1 MGLAHSPRIVTDG
14 LVLCL
19 DAASKRSYP
28 GTGTTWTDLVTS
40 AQGSFVNGTS
50 FSGNNSG
57 VISFDGTNDY
67 VDTGVKASSFHGS
80 DGSSSVFTTSFFVN
94 VPSSFTGSSYT
105 SFTLIGNSAGGG
117 GRWIL
122 NLNNIDSNLY
132 VGYSLGNSN
141 NSGSTNTLVPH
152 SQWSYITYSYG
163 GGSLKIYLNGVLSDT
178 ISKASFTP
186 NSGNNVRIGGHAN
199 NIRFMGDIA
208 SVTSYNRALTADEI
222 RRNYLSKKERF
233 A

>member
-1 MGLAHSPRIVTDG
+1 M
-14 LVLCL
+14 LCL
-19 DAASKRSYP
+19 DAANKRSYP
-28 GTGTTWTDLVTS
+28 GTGTVWTDLVTS
-40 AQGSFVNGTS
+40 AQGALVNGAS

-94 VPSSFTGSSYT
+94 VSSGFTGSSYT

-117 GRWIL
+117 GRWVLDL
-122 NLNNIDSNLY
+122 NIIDSNLY
-132 VGYSLGNSN
+132 VGYNLGNSN
-141 NSGSTNTLVPH
+141 NSASTNTPVPH

-163 GGSLKIYLNGVLSDT
+163 GGSLKIYLNSVLSDT
-178 ISKASFTP
+178 ISISGFTP

-208 SVTSYNRALTADEI
+208 SVTSYNRALTASEVLQ
-222 RRNYLSKKERF
+222 NYLATKGRYE
-233 A
+233 

>member
-1 MGLAHSPRIVTDG
+1 MACNAGPDIIEDG

-19 DAASKRSYP
+19 DAANQRSYP
-28 GTGTTWTDLVTS
+28 GTGTVWTDLVTS
-40 AQGSFVNGTS
+40 AQGPCVNGTS

-105 SFTLIGNSAGGG
+105 TFTLIGNSAGGG
-117 GRWIL
+117 GRWVL

-132 VGYSLGNSN
+132 VVYNLGNSN
-141 NSGSTNTLVPH
+141 NAASTNTPVPH

-178 ISKASFTP
+178 ISIAGFTP
-186 NSGNNVRIGGHAN
+186 NSGINVRIGSHAN
-199 NIRFMGDIA
+199 NIYIMGDIA
-208 SVTSYNRALTADEI
+208 SVTSYNRALTAKEI
-222 RRNYLSKKERF
+222 KQNYEATVGRYV
-233 A
+233 

>member
-1 MGLAHSPRIVTDG
+1 MSLSHSPLIVRDG

-19 DAASKRSYP
+19 DAANKRSYP
-28 GTGTTWTDLVTS
+28 GTGTVWTDLVTS
-40 AQGSFVNGTS
+40 AQGSFVNGAS

-94 VPSSFTGSSYT
+94 VSSGFTGSSYT

-117 GRWIL
+117 GRWVLDL
-122 NLNNIDSNLY
+122 NIIDSNLY
-132 VGYSLGNSN
+132 VGYNLGNSN
-141 NSGSTNTLVPH
+141 NSASTNTPVPH

-163 GGSLKIYLNGVLSDT
+163 GGSLKIYLNSVLSDT
-178 ISKASFTP
+178 ISISGFTP

-208 SVTSYNRALTADEI
+208 SVTSYNRALTASEVLQ
-222 RRNYLSKKERF
+222 NYLATKGRYE
-233 A
+233 